1 MAEPPR
7 FWEGRLR
14 KLLEGPTISGDSPSH
29 GISTSGAEKRR
40 QFMTRRE
47 TDIRKRAWLKMK
59 VFCVTV
65 SLKGKMEADG
75 SLTEEQKEW
84 LAYIQNKVLIEGRK
98 NPTKWANVGARYF
111 LDKIG
116 GGYRRWIERLV
127 SWDELEENAAYKAD
141 GGAGFTKS
149 YRVPPQAI
157 GTGTTKLVFTKK
169 QARPPRAQPTTIPP
183 SKAFGWALTN
193 LKRLSVSESLLRGP
207 DAITEAM
214 VHEFCWRIFFGDF
227 DLRYGPNCRR
237 LYHAVIDMAKEGRA
251 NLRLNDSTAPLFE
264 YDVKSCH
271 PVLLL
276 ALFTDDEEKRRYGQL
291 LDVDAYD
298 GVAAVMQKELPR
310 DDVKEDFM
318 EALNSSNRAAASL
331 QRKWVYRFFRQEFPI
346 FTREVLDVRSD
357 LAIYC
362 QNLEADLLVEELG
375 GFCSQRGLFW
385 IPCHDGW
392 MTTADHEIEIAEKV
406 REIIWNK
413 VGYSVAVSKVDL
425 VSRASK
431 LLPSHS
437 GSYVTVTPTCS
448 DQTALEKVG
457 DQPPSAPNPW
467 KEVVEKWNRERDPA
481 KTQEASIKR
490 AERRD
495 RQKVAGRRRTK
506 DKRDSDVLAAKAR
519 KVMEETGGGATTS
532 VTPSP
537 ATDTP

>member
-1 MAEPPR
+1 M
-7 FWEGRLR
+7 
-14 KLLEGPTISGDSPSH
+14 T
-29 GISTSGAEKRR
+29 KRER
-40 QFMTRRE
+40 A
-47 TDIRKRAWLKMK
+47 IRDRAWLKMK
-59 VFCVTV
+59 VFCVTA

-84 LAYIQNKVLIEGRK
+84 LAYIQTKVLIEGRK

-127 SWDELEENAAYKAD
+127 AWEELEENAAYKAD

-149 YRVPPQAI
+149 YRVPPPALM
-157 GTGTTKLVFTKK
+157 TGTTKLVFTKK
-169 QARPPRAQPTTIPP
+169 QARPPLVQPTTIPP

-193 LKRLSVSESLLRGP
+193 LNRLTVSESLLSGP
-207 DAITEAM
+207 DAVTDAII
-214 VHEFCWRIFFGDF
+214 HQSCWRIFFGDF
-227 DLRYGPNCRR
+227 ELRYGPNCRR

-251 NLRLNDSTAPLFE
+251 NLRLTDSTAPLFE

-271 PVLLL
+271 PVVLLT
-276 ALFTDDEEKRRYGQL
+276 LFTDEEEKRRYAQL
-291 LDVDAYD
+291 LDVDVYD
-298 GVAAVMQKELPR
+298 GVAAVMRKELPR

-346 FTREVLDVRSD
+346 FTRQVLDVRSD

-375 GFCSQRGLFW
+375 EFCSERGLFW

-425 VSRASK
+425 FTRESK
-431 LLPSHS
+431 LLLPHHS
-437 GSYVTVTPTCS
+437 GSYVTVTTTCS
-448 DQTALEKVG
+448 DQTGLGKVG
-457 DQPPSAPNPW
+457 DQPHSAPNPW
-467 KEVVEKWNRERDPA
+467 KEIVEEWNRERDPV

-490 AERRD
+490 SERRK
-495 RQKVAGRRRTK
+495 RQKVEGKRRTK
-506 DKRDSDVLAAKAR
+506 DKCDSDELAAKVR
-519 KVMEETGGGATTS
+519 KVMEETSGGATTT